1 MTDPMSDPGVRVVE
15 LQVAD
20 APEAWRNAGFAVVE
34 DVCEVGSVRLRLVG
48 REAGRGVV
56 GWGLSGVDVTEVD
69 GVPVVGF
76 DTSSLVPHDRSPSGS
91 GYSTNGT
98 VAIDHLVLMTPDLDR
113 TLDALAGIGLEPRR
127 HRDGELGGNA
137 VRQVFYRLGEV
148 VLEVVGDPQAHGEG
162 PASIW
167 GITFTVADIDATA
180 ALLGDGVGRVKDAVQ
195 PGRRITTLRGRDLGI
210 STAVAF
216 ISERA

>member
-1 MTDPMSDPGVRVVE
+1 MTGPDVRVVE
-15 LQVAD
+15 LRIAD
-20 APEAWRNAGFAVVE
+20 APEAWRDAGFAVDG
-34 DVCEVGSVRLRLVG
+34 DVCQVGSVTLRFVG
-48 REAGRGVV
+48 RGAGRGVV
-56 GWGLSGVDVTEVD
+56 GWGLSGVDISEID
-69 GVPVVGF
+69 GVPVVADGF
-76 DTSSLVPHDRSPSGS
+76 DTLPTETDLASGPLR
-91 GYSTNGT
+91 YSTNGT

-113 TLDALAGIGLEPRR
+113 TLGALAGIGLEPRR
-127 HRDGELGGNA
+127 HRDGELGGSA

-148 VLEVVGDPQAHGEG
+148 VLEVVGDPEAHGEG

-216 ISERA
+216 ISEKS